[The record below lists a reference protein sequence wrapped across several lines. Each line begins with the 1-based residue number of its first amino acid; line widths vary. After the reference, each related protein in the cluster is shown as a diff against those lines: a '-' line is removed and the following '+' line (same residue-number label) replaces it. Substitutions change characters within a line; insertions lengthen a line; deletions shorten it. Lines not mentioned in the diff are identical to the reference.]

1 MRRDIRQWE
10 SIKTS
15 LASLTQTARMLADT
29 IQQLQTAMPTMVGW
43 IEKALD
49 NRLKHSDRAKSR
61 RESSQ
66 SRRSSGAG
74 GSGFGSP
81 APLPIPESAPQNQS
95 SRRRASSSRENSGD
109 GERSLRRPEE
119 SRPRSSTEEMPPPPP
134 TWRRLAAPRDPPEV
148 AEQALPRAPI
158 STSTLNSTSVPEVAQ
173 GTCSPTVTT
182 GSSSEQTTTMPL
194 PATFNFEA
202 YQRFMEF
209 EALRAQMLSATP
221 STSNSNMALEIQQS
235 PIPEAPVGATLYASQ
250 PPVAPREEASVTL
263 DPLMPPVLLQRP

>member
-1 MRRDIRQWE
+1 
-10 SIKTS
+10 
-15 LASLTQTARMLADT
+15 
-29 IQQLQTAMPTMVGW
+29 
-43 IEKALD
+43 
-49 NRLKHSDRAKSR
+49 
-61 RESSQ
+61 
-66 SRRSSGAG
+66 
-74 GSGFGSP
+74 
-81 APLPIPESAPQNQS
+81 
-95 SRRRASSSRENSGD
+95 
-109 GERSLRRPEE
+109 
-119 SRPRSSTEEMPPPPP
+119 MPPPPP

-158 STSTLNSTSVPEVAQ
+158 STSTLNSTSVPGVAQ

-221 STSNSNMALEIQQS
+221 STSIPNMALEIQQS
-235 PIPEAPVGATLYASQ
+235 PIPEAPVGATLHASQ

-263 DPLMPPVLLQRP
+263 EPLMPPVLLQRPRVVTLPVAQAPTGVARQPPTLSIPTLSGPTQHHAAVTTGVAPTPTSSSDSLLEGEEDVRA